1 MSIAARGR
9 VRRTR
14 WGEIAERDLPPLHW
28 WALMVRVSKVR
39 PGSIAEEL
47 EIVPGT
53 ELLSVNGREL
63 RDFLDW
69 EFLAADEELL
79 LEARLPSGEDVV
91 YEIERPEGEAI
102 GVELAPPTVRRCAN
116 RCEFCFIEG
125 LPQGLRKNL
134 YVRDDDYRL
143 SFAYGNFAT
152 LSNVKERDIERI
164 LEYRL
169 SPLYVS
175 VHATP
180 WEARKVLLN
189 NPRVPDIVAQ
199 LTRLADGGI
208 QFHCQMVIVP
218 GLNDGTVLEQS
229 LTDLWSLGDAVLSVA
244 IVPVGL
250 TQFSHLYT
258 GAPMDAGR
266 ASTLLAV
273 TDRWSARARLERG
286 GPWVFGSDELYLLA
300 GRPLPSAEHYG
311 DFAQIENGVGAV
323 TSLRDRVRAGLTA
336 LPDLTG
342 RRIGVVT
349 GVSMAPLMPEL
360 LNQLANASGAAFE
373 LIRVENSLFGP
384 TTTTAGLLVGAD
396 MRRALADRH
405 DLDLALIPAESINE
419 DGVFLDED
427 SFIAVR
433 EAMPMPV
440 YPSYDFIDVLSA
452 EEGAPR
458 ARTRKDHVA
467 A

>member
-1 MSIAARGR
+1 
-9 VRRTR
+9 
-14 WGEIAERDLPPLHW
+14 
-28 WALMVRVSKVR
+28 MVRVSKVR
-39 PGSIAEEL
+39 AGSIAEEL

-69 EFLAADEELL
+69 EFLAADEDLV
-79 LEARLPSGEDVV
+79 LEARLPSGEEIV
-91 YEIERPEGEAI
+91 YEIERPEGEAL

-125 LPQGLRKNL
+125 LPTGLRKNL

-199 LTRLADGGI
+199 LTRLAAGGI

-218 GLNDGTVLEQS
+218 GLNDGAVLQQS
-229 LTDLWSLGDAVLSVA
+229 LQDLWDLGPAVISVA

-258 GAPMDAGR
+258 GVPMDAVR
-266 ASTLLAV
+266 ANELLAAV
-273 TDRWSARARLERG
+273 SAWAKRGRVAR
-286 GPWVFGSDELYLLA
+286 
-300 GRPLPSAEHYG
+300 
-311 DFAQIENGVGAV
+311 
-323 TSLRDRVRAGLTA
+323 
-336 LPDLTG
+336 
-342 RRIGVVT
+342 
-349 GVSMAPLMPEL
+349 
-360 LNQLANASGAAFE
+360 
-373 LIRVENSLFGP
+373 
-384 TTTTAGLLVGAD
+384 
-396 MRRALADRH
+396 
-405 DLDLALIPAESINE
+405 
-419 DGVFLDED
+419 
-427 SFIAVR
+427 
-433 EAMPMPV
+433 
-440 YPSYDFIDVLSA
+440 
-452 EEGAPR
+452 
-458 ARTRKDHVA
+458 
-467 A
+467 